1 MGRDDSFLN
10 LFGVLAFPFPAHPS
24 LHSSRRRWL
33 KRLVEVGLQAFGQ
46 KGFTGTGKRV
56 PLLKKM
62 ALLNDANGLCL
73 VKTDTSEADGEND
86 KDSKSDTSGLHTTI
100 LRTAASL
107 APPGSDE
114 TPTVLIETDKRTIVL
129 KEYDSL
135 TVSIDTTAQSS

>member
-1 MGRDDSFLN
+1 
-10 LFGVLAFPFPAHPS
+10 
-24 LHSSRRRWL
+24 
-33 KRLVEVGLQAFGQ
+33 
-46 KGFTGTGKRV
+46 
-56 PLLKKM
+56 M

-129 KEYDSL
+129 KEYVSL